1 MRTWKDGRIRS
12 VEAIAKTRH
21 PDRGQPILMEGT
33 QSQGHG
39 SLRWHWSVDIMSKT
53 NRLRE
58 EVRSFLEQTGSANTV
73 EIFDHLNERFRWGAT
88 MNQVGNILAKDT
100 RFDKIGHVRGQFRG
114 STYTVCVW
122 GLRSLEAHAPI

>member
-1 MRTWKDGRIRS
+1 MSRTR
-12 VEAIAKTRH
+12 
-21 PDRGQPILMEGT
+21 
-33 QSQGHG
+33 
-39 SLRWHWSVDIMSKT
+39 
-53 NRLRE
+53 RLRE
-58 EVRSFLEQTGSANTV
+58 EVICLLEEKETANTV

-122 GLRSLEAHAPI
+122 GLRIGEVTAHS

>member
-1 MRTWKDGRIRS
+1 MSRTR
-12 VEAIAKTRH
+12 
-21 PDRGQPILMEGT
+21 
-33 QSQGHG
+33 
-39 SLRWHWSVDIMSKT
+39 
-53 NRLRE
+53 RLRTE
-58 EVRSFLEQTGSANTV
+58 ISEYLDDVGQANTTA
-73 EIFDHLNERFRWGAT
+73 ILDHINKRFRWGAT